1 MKQRNIAQDLLLALN
16 GPALKIGAAIG
27 FEADYNFATKRNAL
41 TRLNG
46 CYLPFLA
53 IDPANGEIPTR
64 ESFNGFHYVR
74 KTRGIATHDGPKARN
89 SCERCLSGGWQ
100 FARFTQCHELLIYK

>member
-53 IDPANGEIPTR
+53 IDPANGEIPTG

-74 KTRGIATHDGPKARN
+74 KTKGMATYDGPKARN
-89 SCERCLSGGWQ
+89 SCERCLSGGL
-100 FARFTQCHELLIYK
+100 AVPSLYPMP